1 MEFKRIQLTK
11 CKFHAIIDV
20 SKRIHKENPMN
31 NINFLS
37 IEDEII
43 FAIRDLQKLI
53 FLSECYDL
61 YRRNQI
67 PNLEHNSFYY
77 TEDILDELQSDLIN
91 LMLQHTHDLD
101 VLTDNLFEWFRVC
114 KSDSEGDAPT
124 PERTP
129 CAGGASPTEEISRDK
144 GSAPLT

>member
-1 MEFKRIQLTK
+1 MTHEEFLQT
-11 CKFHAIIDV
+11 
-20 SKRIHKENPMN
+20 
-31 NINFLS
+31 
-37 IEDEII
+37 EDEII
-43 FAIRDLQKLI
+43 FAIHDLQKLI

-61 YRRNQI
+61 YRRNLI

-77 TEDILDELQSDLIN
+77 NEDILDDLQSELID

-101 VLTDNLFEWFRVC
+101 VLTDNLFEWFRVIQR
-114 KSDSEGDAPT
+114 GTRP

>member
-1 MEFKRIQLTK
+1 MTRNEFLQT
-11 CKFHAIIDV
+11 
-20 SKRIHKENPMN
+20 
-31 NINFLS
+31 
-37 IEDEII
+37 EDEII

-61 YRRNQI
+61 YRRDHI
-67 PNLEHNSFYY
+67 PNLRYNSCYF
-77 TEDILDELQSDLIN
+77 TEGLLDELQIDLLD
-91 LMLQHTHDLD
+91 LMVKHTHDLD

-114 KSDSEGDAPT
+114 QSDSEGDAPT

>member
-1 MEFKRIQLTK
+1 MTHEQ
-11 CKFHAIIDV
+11 
-20 SKRIHKENPMN
+20 
-31 NINFLS
+31 FLQT
-37 IEDEII
+37 EDEII

-61 YRRNQI
+61 YRRNLI
-67 PNLEHNSFYY
+67 TNLEHNSFYY
-77 TEDILDELQSDLIN
+77 NEDLLDDLQSELID

-114 KSDSEGDAPT
+114 QSDSE
-124 PERTP
+124 
-129 CAGGASPTEEISRDK
+129 GGASPTEEISRDK

>member
-1 MEFKRIQLTK
+1 MSDNEFLQT
-11 CKFHAIIDV
+11 
-20 SKRIHKENPMN
+20 
-31 NINFLS
+31 
-37 IEDEII
+37 EDEII

-61 YRRNQI
+61 YRRNLI

-77 TEDILDELQSDLIN
+77 NEDLLDDLQSELID

-114 KSDSEGDAPT
+114 QSESEGDVPT

-129 CAGGASPTEEISRDK
+129 CAGGASPTEENCRD
-144 GSAPLT
+144 